1 MQHHLSIDI
10 ETKSSVDITKAG
22 AYRYAQ
28 SEDFEIL
35 LFAYKYDEE
44 DVQLVDLT
52 VEERIPEW
60 ILTALMNPNVIK
72 HAYNAAFEW
81 YCLNTAG
88 YPTPLEQWNCTM
100 IHGLYCGYTAGLDA
114 TGKAIGLPQD
124 KQKLSTGK
132 ALIRYFCTP
141 CKPTKSNGGRSWNLP
156 KHAPEKWELFRE
168 YCKQDVVT
176 ENEILKR
183 LQAFPVPGEEQRL
196 WRMDILMNAYGVRV
210 DTNLIAGALAID
222 SHSTECLTAEAF
234 RITGLSNPN
243 SATQLQQWLS
253 GKGVDIPNLQKATVE
268 EYLQRE
274 DLPDDARKIL
284 EIRQQLG
291 KTSIKKY
298 VAMDTAKGADDR
310 VRGLT
315 QFYGANRTGRWAGR
329 LVQLQNLPRN
339 YLKTL
344 DYARNLVKDKNYDG
358 IKLLY
363 GNVPDTLS
371 QLIRT
376 AFIPSGGN
384 KFVVAD
390 FSAIEARVIAWLAGE
405 QWVNEVFAT
414 HGKIYEATASQMF
427 HVPIEKIAKG
437 NPEYSLRQKG
447 KVATLA
453 LGYQGGT
460 AALIAMGALNM
471 GLAEEELPDIVQR
484 WRSAN
489 PRIRDLWYA
498 VEQAALTTMQTA
510 QPQGIYGLI
519 FRYEGDLVYGQS
531 FLTVQLPSGRKL
543 FYPKPFLQENQ
554 FGKMAIHYYTV
565 GQQTRKWEVASTY
578 GGKMT
583 ENIVQA
589 IARDCLAETLKRID
603 RMGLQ
608 VVFHVHDEVIIDA
621 PVSIT
626 VDEICDL
633 MAEPIPWAPGL
644 ILKGAG
650 FESDYYMKD

>member
-52 VEERIPEW
+52 VEERIPER
-60 ILTALMNPNVIK
+60 ILTALMNPNVVK

-88 YPTPLEQWNCTM
+88 YRTPLEQWNCTM
-100 IHGLYCGYTAGLDA
+100 IHGLYCGYAAGLDA

-183 LQAFPVPGEEQRL
+183 LQAFPVPKEEQRL
-196 WRMDILMNAYGVRV
+196 WRMDILMNAHGVRV

-234 RITGLSNPN
+234 RITGLANPN

-253 GKGVDIPNLQKATVE
+253 GKDVDVPNLQKATVE

-376 AFIPSGGN
+376 AFIPSDGN

-471 GLAEEELPDIVQR
+471 GLTEEELPDIVQR

-510 QPQGIYGLI
+510 RPQGIYGLI